1 MKQVMKQTMK
11 QTMKQAM
18 KQAMKRANERH
29 LTTGAALLLAMCM
42 LAACK
47 DRHEPVKPTVQH
59 NLAAQA
65 RF

>member
-1 MKQVMKQTMK
+1 
-11 QTMKQAM
+11 
-18 KQAMKRANERH
+18 MKRQAKPHLHRDLNRH
-29 LTTGAALLLAMCM
+29 LIRPLKAGGTLLLALCM

-59 NLAAQA
+59 QAAAPA